1 MALCIADCLFPRRL
15 LTGLPR
21 DWGFVLLEFL
31 AMQLCPFPNNSWHCI
46 RRLSVKQVSEM
57 TRKEL
62 SQCGKMIEVI
72 PIGFFHQSI
81 VCLSILLPMSV
92 YAVYNSPR
100 YDIQSSGSFRQS
112 SVGCRQCSRSQK
124 ITKSI
129 TLTVQHLR
137 PKAFLAMLLTTKP
150 LMRINGSGLQ
160 DTNLAD
166 TYTNSISCLLRTKL
180 LNAL

>member
-21 DWGFVLLEFL
+21 DRGFVLLEFL

-81 VCLSILLPMSV
+81 VCLSIHLPMSV

-100 YDIQSSGSFRQS
+100 LSQRRESLEQAGGPAGLTSDFHLKWQD
-112 SVGCRQCSRSQK
+112 VNKHRSAAE
-124 ITKSI
+124 
-129 TLTVQHLR
+129 LC
-137 PKAFLAMLLTTKP
+137 
-150 LMRINGSGLQ
+150 
-160 DTNLAD
+160 
-166 TYTNSISCLLRTKL
+166 CLH
-180 LNAL
+180 